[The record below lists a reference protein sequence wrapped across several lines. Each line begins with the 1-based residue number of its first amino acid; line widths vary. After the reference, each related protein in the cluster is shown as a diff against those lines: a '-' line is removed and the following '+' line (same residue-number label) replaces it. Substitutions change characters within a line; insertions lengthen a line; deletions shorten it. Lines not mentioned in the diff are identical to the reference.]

1 MMPLLRCSRCDQ
13 VGHVAAFCPSPRR
26 ERDAHADAQVGDNVP
41 HMSQVEITI
50 SANSVVLQ
58 HSQREVGWW
67 ENQRIEIAV
76 GGINFVL
83 GKASGEGCNC
93 LIYAPQQILPT
104 SMFKVAFVRAELERR
119 HAGRPTAI
127 VRRDYLDL
135 ERYWADIIDIIGLHN
150 EQGRIPNFAS
160 GCSVGCV
167 DMCWIGRGEV

>member
-13 VGHVAAFCPSPRR
+13 VGHAAAFCHFFRR

-93 LIYAPQQILPT
+93 LIYALQQILPT
-104 SMFKVAFVRAELERR
+104 SMFNVAFLRAELE
-119 HAGRPTAI
+119 
-127 VRRDYLDL
+127 
-135 ERYWADIIDIIGLHN
+135 
-150 EQGRIPNFAS
+150 
-160 GCSVGCV
+160 
-167 DMCWIGRGEV
+167 